1 MDFICVIVILSNKII
16 EAAHKDRIFAICPSL
31 DIIPF
36 VVEQYRCGAAKNHGI
51 FATCFKSDF
60 PFTFPRIS
68 IVRPQ
73 VAVQA
78 DDVFRRS
85 FRVISIFCRDII
97 NFDAPASINLQI
109 IFSIIQLFHDDN
121 VVVINTVGNFDK
133 AVVVS
138 IFICR
143 RSYRIGNLRIIV
155 GCMICICLAIG
166 PLFPCDS
173 ITRYISS
180 IMAKRNRAFFI
191 SCGLIAN
198 GCTISCCDNGLITC
212 R

>member
-1 MDFICVIVILSNKII
+1 MIICLINWGYSQVVSNI
-16 EAAHKDRIFAICPSL
+16 A
-31 DIIPF
+31 
-36 VVEQYRCGAAKNHGI
+36 GI
-51 FATCFKSDF
+51 F
-60 PFTFPRIS
+60 
-68 IVRPQ
+68 
-73 VAVQA
+73 
-78 DDVFRRS
+78 
-85 FRVISIFCRDII
+85 
-97 NFDAPASINLQI
+97 
-109 IFSIIQLFHDDN
+109 FSILLQLFHDDN
-121 VVVINTVGNFDK
+121 VVVILTVSNFDK

-138 IFICR
+138 VCIRR
-143 RSYRIGNLRIIV
+143 RSYRSGNLRIIV

-180 IMAKRNRAFFI
+180 IMAKRNRAFLI

>member
-1 MDFICVIVILSNKII
+1 MSIL
-16 EAAHKDRIFAICPSL
+16 
-31 DIIPF
+31 
-36 VVEQYRCGAAKNHGI
+36 
-51 FATCFKSDF
+51 
-60 PFTFPRIS
+60 
-68 IVRPQ
+68 
-73 VAVQA
+73 AVG
-78 DDVFRRS
+78 D
-85 FRVISIFCRDII
+85 
-97 NFDAPASINLQI
+97 
-109 IFSIIQLFHDDN
+109 
-121 VVVINTVGNFDK
+121 FDK

-138 IFICR
+138 VFICR

-155 GCMICICLAIG
+155 GCVICICLAIG

-180 IMAKRNRAFFI
+180 IMAKRNRAFLI